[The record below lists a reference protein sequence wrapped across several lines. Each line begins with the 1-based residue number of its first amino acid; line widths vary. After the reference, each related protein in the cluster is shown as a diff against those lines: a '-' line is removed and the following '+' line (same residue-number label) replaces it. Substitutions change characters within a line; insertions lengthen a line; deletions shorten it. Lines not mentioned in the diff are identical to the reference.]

1 MTVSFSGP
9 HNPVYFPV
17 EVMYKAE
24 FYYKDGSWN
33 LPSYLVSE
41 SHFRA
46 VSNVHANV
54 NLQNTQSSWA
64 EGTLSLLGEQNGM
77 GFISQGLGSDP

>member
-1 MTVSFSGP
+1 MVAGICHHIWCQKAISG
-9 HNPVYFPV
+9 
-17 EVMYKAE
+17 
-24 FYYKDGSWN
+24 
-33 LPSYLVSE
+33 
-41 SHFRA
+41 A

-77 GFISQGLGSDP
+77 GFISQGLGSDPEFALFS